1 MGLPCFFNRSS
12 VVQRRVCPASSP
24 RAAAPPHCLR
34 PCAGWTASVRLR
46 SCCWP
51 TAGPSWREVRPP
63 NLASSA
69 SSCGKGERRRA
80 RRCWRLSTP
89 AVRGCECQA
98 VAAAGGVG
106 SRRCWIC
113 HCRGGQPCAC
123 HPTVMLFIGLPVCPQ
138 ARHSSSTPNWAGVTP
153 CELQLA
159 PHTHRNA
166 MCSRRGRSSSM
177 RLMRSPPPRHC
188 SSTCNAPA
196 GTELAGGRDGARDE
210 GRQPQATTAANHQP
224 CWRLGF
230 GSPALPRVAC
240 SRGCRGL
247 QQLMACCI
255 REPSG
260 EGDRHRPRRCF
271 ECCGPMCWHA
281 CIANPAHNAPFA
293 CDPCSIDW
301 SAPLKLRRSV

>member
-1 MGLPCFFNRSS
+1 MWPHQLP
-12 VVQRRVCPASSP
+12 
-24 RAAAPPHCLR
+24 AAGR
-34 PCAGWTASVRLR
+34 GR
-46 SCCWP
+46 
-51 TAGPSWREVRPP
+51 G
-63 NLASSA
+63 
-69 SSCGKGERRRA
+69 GER
-80 RRCWRLSTP
+80 
-89 AVRGCECQA
+89 G
-98 VAAAGGVG
+98 AAGGCQRQRCVDASARQWRQLG
-106 SRRCWIC
+106 VLAAADAGFATVVEASRAPAILLSCF
-113 HCRGGQPCAC
+113 
-123 HPTVMLFIGLPVCPQ
+123 FIGLPVCPQ

-166 MCSRRGRSSSM
+166 MCSRRGRSSSR

-247 QQLMACCI
+247 QQLMACI